1 MSNFETKIEKAI
13 ADLQMEME
21 NVKKKVR
28 AITELRYTP
37 STKKEIRDYIDWSV
51 NQRKKHK
58 KWVIETEDTNGK
70 T

>member
-58 KWVIETEDTNGK
+58 K
-70 T
+70 